1 MKKWDS
7 IVLIGMP
14 ASGKSTVGV
23 LLAKWLG
30 LDFVDMDIIIQ
41 TGENKTLEKIIS
53 EVGVEGFLNVE
64 ETYLCNTDLEGF
76 VVSTGGSAVYSEKA
90 MKRAANS
97 CLIVYLEQELKALQH
112 RLSSLDSRGVV
123 RMPGQDIESLY
134 HERTPLYARYADI
147 TVRCNGLSPDQV
159 VSKIAD
165 SIESLT

>member
-1 MKKWDS
+1 MEKTNS

-41 TGENKTLEKIIS
+41 TGENRTLEEIIS
-53 EVGVEGFLNVE
+53 EEGVTGFLSVE
-64 ETYLCNTDLEGF
+64 EKYLCSTDLEGF

-90 MKRAANS
+90 MKRAADS
-97 CLIVYLEQELKALQH
+97 CLVVYLEQELEALQQ
-112 RLSSLDSRGVV
+112 RLSSLDSRGVA

-134 HERTPLYARYADI
+134 NERTPLYAKYADI

-159 VSKIAD
+159 VSEIAD
-165 SIESLT
+165 RIEFLT

>member
-1 MKKWDS
+1 MKQTDN

-41 TGENKTLEKIIS
+41 TGEDKILEEIIS
-53 EVGVEGFLNVE
+53 KVGVKGFLKVE
-64 ETYLCNTDLEGF
+64 EKYLCSTDLEGR

-90 MKRAANS
+90 MKRAAGS
-97 CLIVYLEQELKALQH
+97 GLIVYLEQGLDALKQ

-134 HERTPLYARYADI
+134 HERTPLYEKYADI
-147 TVRCNGLSPDQV
+147 TVRCNTLSPDRI
-159 VSKIAD
+159 VSQIAD
-165 SIESLT
+165 RIESLN